1 MSTIS
6 MPDALLAG
14 AQTTHAEAT
23 DRRTIW
29 DMVGARHRVGFSYE
43 VGREKIKEFAR
54 SVHDDH
60 PVHVDD
66 CTGRDLGHGGVIAPV
81 TFVSVIGTAVLPEL
95 FAHLLLGYGLGD
107 ILHSDQQILLH
118 RPIRVGDVLSSNL
131 CLESFRQAGGSD
143 IMVTANDIVD
153 TFDEPVATTKTTFV
167 ARTGGRG
174 DDNGIGDLLDAIMRR
189 GG

>member
-1 MSTIS
+1 MSTMSLTDNEIS
-6 MPDALLAG
+6 EPSI
-14 AQTTHAEAT
+14 
-23 DRRTIW
+23 R
-29 DMVGARHRVGFSYE
+29 DMVGRHHTVPWTYE

-66 CTGRDLGHGGVIAPV
+66 AAGRELGHGGVIAPV
-81 TFVSVIGTAVLPEL
+81 TFVSVVGTAVLPEL
-95 FAHLLLGYGLGD
+95 FANLLIGYGLGD
-107 ILHSDQQILLH
+107 ILHSDQQIVLH
-118 RPIRVGDVLSSNL
+118 RPIRIGDVLASDL

-143 IMVTANDIVD
+143 IMVTANQITDV
-153 TFDEPVATTKTTFV
+153 FGEPVATTKTTFV

-174 DDNGIGDLLDAIMRR
+174 DDGGVAQLLDGIMRR